1 MAKTV
6 LVTVLAF
13 LGCFALIGLWLRAL
27 LRALTRGAEVLLNR
41 SAAQA
46 HRQRGD
52 LTGYTEVTDVNR
64 RALALRLR
72 ATAELALY
80 TAVLAAPL
88 FTPYGRY
95 AWAAFGAVWTARA
108 AAKRL
113 ATPNRTG

>member
-1 MAKTV
+1 MATTV

-41 SAAQA
+41 SAAEA
-46 HRQRGD
+46 KRERGD
-52 LTGYTEVTDVNR
+52 LTGYAEVTDVNR
-64 RALALRLR
+64 RARALRLR
-72 ATAELALY
+72 ATAELAFY

-95 AWAAFGAVWTARA
+95 AWAVFGALWGVRT

-113 ATPNRTG
+113 ASANKVS